1 MTRVLVVGAGTHSLG
16 RAIASA
22 LNDLAVKVVVACE
35 QPISGLTFTDMA
47 YYSDHRRTAQYKK
60 ALRDQAKYN
69 EAGIQ
74 QRRKTLTKFHAEKRA
89 RMAHKQATKR
99 RNWFV

>member
-16 RAIASA
+16 RAIANVLS
-22 LNDLAVKVVVACE
+22 DLAVKVAVVCE
-35 QPISGLTFTDMA
+35 QPTNVFTSDMA
-47 YYSDHRRTAQYKK
+47 YRNDHRRTAQYKK
-60 ALRDQAKYN
+60 ALRNQAKYN

-99 RNWFV
+99 RNRFV

>member
-1 MTRVLVVGAGTHSLG
+1 MTRVLVVGAGTHNLG

-22 LNDLAVKVVVACE
+22 LSDLAVKVVVACE
-35 QPISGLTFTDMA
+35 QPINGLTFADMA
-47 YYSDHRRTAQYKK
+47 YCSDHRRTAQYKK

-99 RNWFV
+99 RNRFV